1 MAKLKRKER
10 RVVLACTVCKER
22 NYTTDFKM
30 RGGKRLDIKKY
41 CPRCGKHTPHRGRS
55 ID

>member
-10 RVVLACTVCKER
+10 NVFLECTVCKDR
-22 NYTTDFKM
+22 NYITPFKM
-30 RGGKRLDIKKY
+30 KGGKKLDLKKF
-41 CPRCGKHTPHRGRS
+41 CARCGKHTPHRGRR